1 MHFTEEANF
10 QWIFEDLAD
19 SYTEIHFL
27 YMKEAGKKK
36 KKATQ
41 TWERAAQKLLTNLRR
56 RGGRGGGVNLGRSG
70 RAEGLKNLA

>member
-36 KKATQ
+36 KKLHKPERELHKNCLQ
-41 TWERAAQKLLTNLRR
+41 T
-56 RGGRGGGVNLGRSG
+56 
-70 RAEGLKNLA
+70 